1 MPCPCQEDQK
11 RLQQHLEKVQ
21 QLRLRQRPRPPQ
33 NDPQASRLEEKFRQ
47 EQLQPQ
53 RS

>member
-11 RLQQHLEKVQ
+11 RIQQHLEKVQ
-21 QLRLRQRPRPPQ
+21 QLRQRPKPPQ
-33 NDPQASRLEEKFRQ
+33 NDPRSRRLSEKFRQ
-47 EQLQPQ
+47 EPLQPQ